1 MQIAVLGAGSWGS
14 ALAIALSHVADNVLL
29 WSHKSQQ
36 IDYLQTHHNNP
47 SYLPAEITF
56 PANVC
61 FTANLNECRSADLLI
76 IATPLNAVREILQH
90 LKQSSDPIADIFLV
104 SKGFEA
110 NTGLLPHQ
118 IVAQELV
125 GFKRYGLLIGPSF
138 AKEVAL
144 GLPTAIT
151 LVAPK
156 LEFAVSWM
164 NKLQDIPNFR
174 IYAHDDVVGSEVGS
188 AVKNVLAIAVGIADG
203 LSLGY
208 NARAALITRSLNELA
223 SLVLALGGRR
233 ETIYGLTGIGDLI
246 LTCTGDLSRNRKVG
260 QELALGKSIND
271 IVTSLGHVAEGVS
284 TAREIYLKAQAL
296 GIDMPIVEC
305 VYRIIYQQANIQQEV
320 SQLLTRQPKSE
331 FISDK
336 K

>member
-14 ALAIALSHVADNVLL
+14 ALAIAMSHVADRVLL
-29 WSHKSQQ
+29 WSHKLEQV
-36 IDYLQTHHNNP
+36 DYLQLHRNNP
-47 SYLPAEITF
+47 SYLPAEIIF
-56 PANVC
+56 PANITFPVH
-61 FTANLNECRSADLLI
+61 LNECCEADLLI
-76 IATPLNAVREILQH
+76 IATPLNAVRKILQQ
-90 LKQSSDPIADIFLV
+90 LKQSSGRIPNIFLV

-110 NTGLLPHQ
+110 STGLLPHQ
-118 IVAQELV
+118 IIAQELG
-125 GFKRYGLLIGPSF
+125 GFDRYGLLIGPSF

-151 LVAPK
+151 LAAPA

-164 NKLQDIPNFR
+164 NKLQNIPNFR
-174 IYAHDDVVGSEVGS
+174 IYAHDDVIGSEVGS

-260 QELALGKSIND
+260 QELALGKSID
-271 IVTSLGHVAEGVS
+271 EIVTSLGHVAEGVS

-296 GIDMPIVEC
+296 EIDMPIVAC
-305 VYRIIYQQANIQQEV
+305 VYRIIYQEANILQEV
-320 SQLLTRQPKSE
+320 SQLLSRQPKSE
-331 FISDK
+331 FIGDNA
-336 K
+336 